1 MNVFITGIAG
11 FLGSH
16 LAERFI
22 ADGHRVRG
30 IDSLI
35 GGDPVNVPPQAVWGE
50 VQCEDLTRAVIED
63 YATIQGSD
71 DGVAWTTVR
80 PVSSTHPKKL
90 CRSYHRRYRSR
101 LVTAGGVSAP
111 MDWGGDGRVD
121 VLYHCAALAYEG
133 LSVFS
138 PALISQNI
146 YGASAAVFS
155 AAIQAGVKRIV
166 FCSSMA
172 RYGNAYLPY
181 REGPNDGETYV
192 TWPVDPYGISK
203 LAAEHLLANLAQA
216 HGFEY
221 VIAVPHNIIGPRQK
235 YDDPYRNVAS
245 IMINRMLQGMPP
257 IIYGD
262 GEQKRC
268 FSFVQDCV
276 DCLVTMAT
284 APVNGEVI
292 NIGPDQGEITINEL
306 ARICAELTGFKGEPV
321 YLPAR
326 PQEVREAWCS
336 SDKARRLLRYETK
349 TGLREGLQSM
359 VDHIRAKGTKPFRHH
374 LPVEIVNDRTPKVW
388 LKSVG

>member
-16 LAERFI
+16 LAERFHQEGR
-22 ADGHRVRG
+22 AQGKYKGPVVSG
-30 IDSLI
+30 CDSLI
-35 GGDPVNVPPQAVWGE
+35 GGDPENIPGVHWTNKR
-50 VQCEDLTRAVIED
+50 CEDLVGED
-63 YATIQGSD
+63 MEGF
-71 DGVAWTTVR
+71 
-80 PVSSTHPKKL
+80 
-90 CRSYHRRYRSR
+90 
-101 LVTAGGVSAP
+101 
-111 MDWGGDGRVD
+111 D

-172 RYGNAYLPY
+172 RYG
-181 REGPNDGETYV
+181 DGQDAPFYESRDCY
-192 TWPVDPYGISK
+192 PVDPYGVSK
-203 LAAEHLLANLAQA
+203 LAAERLLACLAQA

-306 ARICAELTGFKGEPV
+306 ARICAELTGFKGGPIHM
-321 YLPAR
+321 PAR

-336 SDKARRLLRYETK
+336 SDKARRLLGYETK
-349 TGLREGLQSM
+349 TGLRDGLQSM

-388 LKSVG
+388 LKGDAA